1 MNLPSDFWSGY
12 PHIPL
17 PGPVKLYY
25 MMQTAFYFHLL
36 LVINAE
42 APRKDH
48 WQMMTHHV
56 ISCALIIASYA
67 YNFTRVGCLIM
78 VLMDWCDIVLPVRL
92 RLRLFTFLPS
102 YSHSYD
108 RETRQLTSIMILF
121 LF

>member
-1 MNLPSDFWSGY
+1 MLQYVNMNLPSDFWSGY

-56 ISCALIIASYA
+56 ITCALIIASYA

-78 VLMDWCDIVLPVRL
+78 VLMDWCDIVLPVRSSTL
-92 RLRLFTFLPS
+92 LFSTIKNIPS
-102 YSHSYD
+102 PHS
-108 RETRQLTSIMILF
+108 LF
-121 LF
+121 